1 MLKNNTRKGI
11 LASIFVIIFILI
23 KIRFSKSQTDKLDIS
38 KLKGKK
44 QKGRGNV
51 DSVFFQRIIK
61 LIKIVI
67 PSWKCG
73 AIVDIVM
80 LTVMLVLRTY
90 LSIYLAGANG
100 RIVKAIIK
108 LNFGLFFKRILQ
120 LGIIA
125 LPASFVNSYLDF
137 LNKSLGIYYRN
148 RLTQYFT

>member
-1 MLKNNTRKGI
+1 MI
-11 LASIFVIIFILI
+11 LLMTILI
-23 KIRFSKSQTDKLDIS
+23 NINIFNQ
-38 KLKGKK
+38 

-108 LNFGLFFKRILQ
+108 LNFGLFFKRV
-120 LGIIA
+120 IIKYI
-125 LPASFVNSYLDF
+125 S
-137 LNKSLGIYYRN
+137 
-148 RLTQYFT
+148 